1 MEKAF
6 DVIYEIVRQ
15 IPKGRVCTYGG
26 IARLAGNPRWARI
39 VGYAMRAAATRQCR
53 VTASCIKTERFARH
67 LNQEAEICR
76 PICCSG
82 RAFDSFRTGK
92 PIWRI
97 SAGRSRRLDETEETK
112 YAEQNKWFH
121 GGENARGR
129 KNHGRSFIL
138 SGRS

>member
-39 VGYAMRAAATRQCR
+39 VGYAMRACR
-53 VTASCIKTERFARH
+53 DETVPCHRVLHKDGTLCQAFESGGRNLQADLLLREGVRF
-67 LNQEAEICR
+67 LPN
-76 PICCSG
+76 
-82 RAFDSFRTGK
+82 GK
-92 PIWRI
+92 
-97 SAGRSRRLDETEETK
+97 ADLAHFSRRLDETEETK